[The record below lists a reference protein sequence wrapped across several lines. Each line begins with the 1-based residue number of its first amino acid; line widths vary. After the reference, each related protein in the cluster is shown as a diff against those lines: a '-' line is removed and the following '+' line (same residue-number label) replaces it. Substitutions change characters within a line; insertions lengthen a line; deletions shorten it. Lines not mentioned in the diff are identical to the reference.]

1 MKKFLFAFLI
11 LIHSISVSAQID
23 IPISNKI
30 ITIENA
36 QYYVHTVESGQTLYS
51 ICKAYKANQKEVA
64 EINNLQS
71 SSLDAGQILNIPY
84 TEIKTAKLSFYDHKV
99 IEGETLFSL
108 SKKYDISIQ
117 EIIRYNPEAR
127 YGIKIGEILKI
138 PNKEATDESTSEFT
152 YHTVIQGNT
161 LFSIA
166 QSYGI
171 EIADIIKFNPGSENG
186 IQTGQVL
193 KIPKSKDVITNVVIV
208 QTDSIQTD
216 SNKYSHLYFE
226 EEGIT
231 PCKDFVYD
239 KSMSFE
245 VALFLPLHLD
255 KNIWY
260 LGNYKEKKDKMFY
273 KRTGKFIEMYEG
285 ILLAINELKSRG
297 ISFQIKV
304 YDTQNKTSVLKEIL
318 DTKDFSKTDLIIG
331 PVYSSNV
338 KIAADYAKKHQINII
353 SPLSQNSEIAENN
366 PFVYQVMPS
375 YETGIKN
382 TCQLLKEFKDSTFLF
397 IHNGTEDEKNLLN
410 IYTEKLRESFLIKED
425 SQKIN
430 LKIVDYSKGGAE
442 SISNSLIAG
451 RQNIVLIPSIDEVF
465 VTQVFDN
472 LYSVIDKY
480 DIRIIGSPVWERF
493 QNINFDQLQSL
504 SFNYISSFYTDYTRN
519 EVKNFLNE
527 FRAIYKTEP
536 SEFAF
541 HGYDIMK
548 FFGYSLRTYGRHFQF
563 CLSLEDTLP
572 DHTGLSFKFNFKR
585 ISENGG
591 FENQGTFFLEYNDQF
606 QLEESTVGVQ
616 TKTDILD

>member
-1 MKKFLFAFLI
+1 
-11 LIHSISVSAQID
+11 
-23 IPISNKI
+23 
-30 ITIENA
+30 
-36 QYYVHTVESGQTLYS
+36 
-51 ICKAYKANQKEVA
+51 
-64 EINNLQS
+64 
-71 SSLDAGQILNIPY
+71 
-84 TEIKTAKLSFYDHKV
+84 
-99 IEGETLFSL
+99 
-108 SKKYDISIQ
+108 
-117 EIIRYNPEAR
+117 
-127 YGIKIGEILKI
+127 
-138 PNKEATDESTSEFT
+138 
-152 YHTVIQGNT
+152 
-161 LFSIA
+161 
-166 QSYGI
+166 
-171 EIADIIKFNPGSENG
+171 
-186 IQTGQVL
+186 
-193 KIPKSKDVITNVVIV
+193 
-208 QTDSIQTD
+208 
-216 SNKYSHLYFE
+216 
-226 EEGIT
+226 
-231 PCKDFVYD
+231 
-239 KSMSFE
+239 
-245 VALFLPLHLD
+245 
-255 KNIWY
+255 
-260 LGNYKEKKDKMFY
+260 MFY